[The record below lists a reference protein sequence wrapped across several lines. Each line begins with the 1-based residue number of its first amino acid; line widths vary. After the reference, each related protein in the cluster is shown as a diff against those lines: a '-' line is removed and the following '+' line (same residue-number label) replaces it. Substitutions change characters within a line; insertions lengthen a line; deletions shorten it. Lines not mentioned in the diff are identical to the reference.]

1 MDKAHKDDVEYKN
14 CYDMTVLINVPP
26 LVQIELKRSGV
37 ELNQAINQINRYRTY
52 SFKGLFRYIQVF
64 ILSNSVQT
72 KYFANTNEKKID
84 GSEQLILKS
93 LAFYWT
99 DRNNVRIKRLIEF
112 TADFFDKFSVTEML
126 NKFMVIKETEPA
138 IMIMHPYIS
147 IKQIQ

>member
-93 LAFYWT
+93 LAFY
-99 DRNNVRIKRLIEF
+99 
-112 TADFFDKFSVTEML
+112 
-126 NKFMVIKETEPA
+126 
-138 IMIMHPYIS
+138 
-147 IKQIQ
+147 